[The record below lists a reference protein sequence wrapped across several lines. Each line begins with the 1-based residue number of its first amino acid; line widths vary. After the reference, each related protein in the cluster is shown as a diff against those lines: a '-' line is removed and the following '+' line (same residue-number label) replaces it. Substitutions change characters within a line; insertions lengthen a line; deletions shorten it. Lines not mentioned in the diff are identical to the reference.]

1 MIRLRWLVVGL
12 LCWTAVRAEGFDDLL
27 EADPTDTDFDVS
39 EHDSLIISVICDPLL
54 MYNVNK
60 MIYTQTAFIMSSEF
74 GLAFSA
80 VQDRIDSFMAEVSG
94 EIKIVSEQ
102 MAGVPWNLFTIGYLQ
117 TKLAMQFKKIADITK
132 KAHNHQEYITA
143 SSDTLIKAF
152 MEQVMEYYKDSLPS
166 NEIVEVTYAQ
176 FFYVYSEGGFKYE
189 NKTFQTKT
197 LDGVKKAMCDIYSTL
212 VSADVPANPTVTLD
226 KADRDFLE
234 KFYSSWMLY
243 PDPEIPFKA
252 MCKTEANYKFKD
264 AKSRFTLSY
273 IREEKRPQVTIFTI
287 EYSLLNG
294 QLGYLVE
301 ADVLP
306 ELIKFYDINAD
317 WQTFFITDRTDIN
330 GKYRNKQDVEV
341 PIEAKQIARGY
352 IYLHYMYL
360 YASII
365 GRLPKTTDIKLAD
378 IKKVIIEEFATNPC
392 WSNDVADE
400 SFTVKKCPELLK
412 MVPCPILSK
421 YIVLMIEILKDTS
434 INKEWIKNFLLK
446 QKKCFSE
453 GFDVKYVNLGGSEI
467 ADQFIQVITM
477 LVWSNTFK
485 SINEVLEMEK
495 EPDALEFPNLN
506 IKDRSYFFLKVR
518 KSVLDGGP
526 ETPGAPKTP
535 WETWVNDLKKRPGT
549 DIVVAGESVKVKKT
563 QLLIPNLLEL
573 TDIQLHGLWTI
584 INGLEEFNG
593 PMTEFYA
600 VLIMLIKKRI
610 DIAAK
615 KDDKVSD
622 SGIEGFHR
630 YIQHTSLP
638 ITRVLRPNSK
648 HFVSKL
654 VNSIREFDLFY
665 FYKDFYNQT
674 DLAGITSLLAKKTE
688 NFNFNVS
695 GPAMAIQW
703 RYRNGHL
710 WFADVISIFNLYLVV
725 RDDRSQNTVINDVQF
740 LDLFDDLYY
749 VIAKIRSITTTPVLD
764 GRKYLYMR
772 LIECMGKNT
781 TDETVEQANDEEASY
796 FESNTTLFAKRA
808 KQNPTPKPT
817 DGMPAK
823 TCPFSQTRLR
833 RAFFLILFWMTETE
847 SVGTEYITLEKAL
860 IEANTSISGME
871 AVYRFLVYPD
881 NVFVSTAIAFCD
893 KFQTHDP
900 ADFSDPEPSTL
911 NSKPLSICQAINFLN
926 GLVEFQ
932 NSESNSGDELIAKT
946 KHSLTLYNAFTV
958 KTTIKSMY
966 LDAYLSMQKQKTS
979 HHTDNLRVAF
989 RRMKMEETAQMISA
1003 TTLARWKEFT
1013 SFTNANEM
1021 AAYYDPIIAE
1031 RKLDQA
1037 KQKVVNDY
1045 LNTANIGT
1053 TFVVGDTV
1061 LHSFLEFFTRYANKA
1076 NFKKIA
1082 EVIVAK
1088 DQTAMFFSYKT
1099 ESSSSL
1105 EKRVFK
1111 QSTTKFTEVLAAE
1124 LADAKED
1131 LERESAFS
1139 YSTAINYLVLN
1150 NAAYANTNI
1159 VTVNMNNLTQPKVT
1173 EGDGATLAKKQL
1185 KPMVK
1190 KGNTGSN
1197 NII

>member
-1 MIRLRWLVVGL
+1 MIRLTWLVVGL
-12 LCWTAVRAEGFDDLL
+12 MCLTAVRANDFEGML
-27 EADPTDTDFDVS
+27 EADPTDTDFDTS

-60 MIYTQTAFIMSSEF
+60 MIYTQTSFIMSSEF
-74 GLAFSA
+74 GLAFSE
-80 VQDRIDSFMAEVSG
+80 VQNRIESFMNEVSG
-94 EIKIVSEQ
+94 EIRIVSEQ
-102 MAGVPWNLFTIGYLQ
+102 MAAVPWNLFTIGYLQ

-132 KAHNHQEYITA
+132 KSHNHQEYITA

-166 NEIVEVTYAQ
+166 NEIVEVTYKQ
-176 FFYVYSEGGFKYE
+176 FLYVYSEGGFKYE
-189 NKTFQTKT
+189 NKTFQTAT
-197 LDGVKKAMCDIYSTL
+197 LNGVKKALCDIYTTL
-212 VSADVPANPTVTLD
+212 VSADVPANPTVVLEVN
-226 KADRDFLE
+226 DRSFLE
-234 KFYSSWMLY
+234 IFYSSWMLY
-243 PDPEIPFKA
+243 PDPEMPFKA
-252 MCKTEANYKFKD
+252 MCKTEADYKFKD
-264 AKSRFTLSY
+264 PKSRFTMTY
-273 IREEKRPQVTIFTI
+273 IKEDKRPQVTIFTI

-294 QLGYLVE
+294 QAGYLVE

-306 ELIKFYDINAD
+306 EFIKFYDINAD
-317 WQTFFITDRTDIN
+317 WQTFFVTDRTDIT
-330 GKYRNKQDVEV
+330 GTYKNKLDVDT
-341 PIEAKQIARGY
+341 PIEAKQISRGY

-365 GRLPKTTDIKLAD
+365 GRLPKTNAIKMAD
-378 IKKVIIEEFATNPC
+378 IKKIIIDEFLTNPC
-392 WSNDVADE
+392 WSNDVSDE

-434 INKEWIKNFLLK
+434 INKEWITNFLKK

-453 GFDVKYVNLGGSEI
+453 GFDIKYINLGGKAT
-467 ADQFIQVITM
+467 ADMFIEVITV
-477 LVWSNTFK
+477 LVWSSTFK
-485 SINEVLEMEK
+485 TINEALEMEK
-495 EPDALEFPNLN
+495 EPDAVEFPGMN

-518 KSVLDGGP
+518 KQILDSGP

-535 WETWVNDLKKRPGT
+535 WETWVNDLKKRPGA
-549 DIVVAGESVKVKKT
+549 DIVVTGDNVQVKKT
-563 QLLIPNLLEL
+563 QLLIPNLPEL

-584 INGLEEFNG
+584 INGLDEFKG
-593 PMTEFYA
+593 QMTEFYA
-600 VLIMLIKKRI
+600 VLVMLIKKRI

-638 ITRVLRPNSK
+638 ITRILRPNSK
-648 HFVSKL
+648 HFISNL
-654 VNSIREFDLFY
+654 VNSIREFDLFM
-665 FYKDFYNQT
+665 FYKEFYNT
-674 DLAGITSLLAKKTE
+674 TELAGITSLLAKKTE
-688 NFNFNVS
+688 NFNFNSS
-695 GPAMAIQW
+695 GPAMEKQW

-725 RDDRSQNTVINDVQF
+725 RDDRSQDTVINDVQF
-740 LDLFDDLYY
+740 LELFDDLYY

-772 LIECMGKNT
+772 LVECMGKKT
-781 TDETVEQANDEEASY
+781 TDETVEQAADEETTY
-796 FESNTTLFAKRA
+796 FESNNALFGKKV
-808 KQNPTPKPT
+808 KQNPQPKPT

-823 TCPFSQTRLR
+823 TCPFSQSRLR

-847 SVGTEYITLEKAL
+847 NVGEEYKTLEAVL

-881 NVFVSTAIAFCD
+881 NAFINTAITFCD
-893 KFQTHDP
+893 RFQTHDP
-900 ADFSDPEPSTL
+900 TDFEEPEPSPL
-911 NSKPLSICQAINFLN
+911 KSKPLSICQALNFLN

-932 NSESNSGDELIAKT
+932 ESESNSGDELIGKT
-946 KHSLTLYNAFTV
+946 KHSLTLFNAFTK
-958 KTTIKSMY
+958 KTTIKSMF

-989 RRMKMEETAQMISA
+989 RRMKMEETAQMISV
-1003 TTLARWKEFT
+1003 TTLARWKEIT
-1013 SFTNANEM
+1013 SFTNADEM
-1021 AAYYDPIIAE
+1021 ANFYESIILE
-1031 RKLDQA
+1031 RKVNQA
-1037 KQKVVNDY
+1037 KKKVVNDY
-1045 LNTANIGT
+1045 LTQADIAT

-1061 LHSFLEFFTRYANKA
+1061 LHGFLEFFTRYANKA

-1088 DQTAMFFSYKT
+1088 DQTTMFFSYKT
-1099 ESSSSL
+1099 ESSSSI

-1111 QSTTKFTEVLAAE
+1111 QETTKFKETIAAE

-1150 NAAYANTNI
+1150 NAAYKNTNI
-1159 VTVNMNNLTQPKVT
+1159 VNVNMNSLTQPKVT
-1173 EGDGATLAKKQL
+1173 QGDGANLTKKVL
-1185 KPMVK
+1185 NRPGK
-1190 KGNTGSN
+1190 KGTTNDQ